1 MNKIAN
7 GELPPVQFVANGR
20 TYNYGYYLA
29 DGIYQKW
36 QTFVKLL
43 KKPEA
48 QDTTYS
54 TTHSY
59 SHGGHKKHAQP
70 ARTRRPAPPPHA
82 VDSAALVAVKAAF
95 NNASY
100 FASWTPDIPC
110 CAWPGV
116 DCEGSTGRVVSL
128 DILLDYGVA
137 GPVPGHAIAGLTRLR
152 SLEVYKLPGVS
163 GAIPAALARLSGLL
177 DLTISQTGVSGP
189 VSSFLARSRSSTSR
203 RCSIFSSAG
212 HLAFLDLSHNNL
224 PGSIPADFLAVRF
237 VLIDLS
243 CNRLTGDASVLFGP
257 GPGST
262 ELVSV
267 NLWPNAFSFDMSQVH
282 LTDRLA
288 SLDVS
293 HSRIYGHIPA
303 LVANLTELQ
312 SFDVSYNR
320 LCGAV
325 PDGAAAR
332 FGIHSFEHNRCLCGA
347 PLPNPCH

>member
-1 MNKIAN
+1 
-7 GELPPVQFVANGR
+7 
-20 TYNYGYYLA
+20 
-29 DGIYQKW
+29 
-36 QTFVKLL
+36 
-43 KKPEA
+43 
-48 QDTTYS
+48 
-54 TTHSY
+54 
-59 SHGGHKKHAQP
+59 
-70 ARTRRPAPPPHA
+70 TRRPAPPPHA

-189 VSSFLARSRSSTSR
+189 VSSFLARSRSSSR
-203 RCSIFSSAG
+203 WISPATRSRAGSIPPSFSAAPRLDGIYLNDNRLVRRQRPAAARSSSAG

-347 PLPNPCH
+347 PLPNPC